1 MMFYILDFSH
11 SSHGLHSKLRP
22 FSFIDVVD
30 KHRSIIGEIFSF
42 RLQIFDMAMRYV
54 HAHTAEV
61 SVRNSAPPLPAGT
74 FYAGLFAY
82 VCDNA

>member
-1 MMFYILDFSH
+1 
-11 SSHGLHSKLRP
+11 
-22 FSFIDVVD
+22 
-30 KHRSIIGEIFSF
+30 
-42 RLQIFDMAMRYV
+42 MAMRYV

-82 VCDNA
+82 TSAITPEWMSDGCPCSDHK